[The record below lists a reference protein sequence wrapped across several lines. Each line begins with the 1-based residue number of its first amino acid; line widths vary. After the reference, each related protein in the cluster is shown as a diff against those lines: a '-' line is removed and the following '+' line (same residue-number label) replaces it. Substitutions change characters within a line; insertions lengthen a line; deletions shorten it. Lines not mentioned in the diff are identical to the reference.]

1 MYVVKEP
8 LITFTFADRM
18 SPDGDIFTFRY
29 PVHVMEKTANM
40 ELYVREDKYTKAIY
54 PDIINYTKKIFI
66 QFLNVDKDNII
77 FMDCITKKIY
87 SCNMILIAHQIVWVM
102 GYKYNIVNPDMTMEQ
117 MLDRFKIDM
126 LFARDVPTLYDLK
139 GLLLYHNKEYNVNV
153 LDNNDSIL
161 IPRRLYNHHLVGWDE
176 TPLDMHN
183 EIILD
188 IESSSMFVGMDDDTT
203 SQYINIKLNKL
214 SDKLWVPSADNEVIV
229 TTLSNID
236 NMDQYQ
242 RMLES
247 ISKEILTRNKL

>member
-29 PVHVMEKTANM
+29 PVHMMEKTANM

-126 LFARDVPTLYDLK
+126 VFARDIPTLYDLK
-139 GLLLYHNKEYNVNV
+139 GLLLYQNKEYNVNV

-161 IPRRLYNHHLVGWDE
+161 IPRALYNHHLVGWDE

-214 SDKLWVPSADNEVIV
+214 SDKLLVPSADNEVIV

-247 ISKEILTRNKL
+247 VSKKILTRNKL